1 MRLITVAL
9 LAAALLLCAGTAS
22 SNAQAVDSAAVADPS
37 ATPSA
42 SLRSSSH
49 IAPDDPLPL
58 FNENDDATP
67 SWLESGLTG
76 QKNAAEAA
84 AKRQNQATPD
94 AQASSSTAPL
104 SLAEAQAA
112 TANATT
118 TAPATNV
125 TEPQQ
130 LGQSINRHAR
140 DLRTSALV
148 PFAQSCH

>member
-1 MRLITVAL
+1 MRLITFAL
-9 LAAALLLCAGTAS
+9 LAAALLMCAGITP
-22 SNAQAVDSAAVADPS
+22 SNAQAADSAAALDS
-37 ATPSA
+37 QPSA
-42 SLRSSSH
+42 SLSSSSH

-67 SWLESGLTG
+67 SWLESGLLG

-84 AKRQNQATPD
+84 AKRQKQATPD
-94 AQASSSTAPL
+94 AQASSSPAPL

-118 TAPATNV
+118 TANV

-130 LGQSINRHAR
+130 LGQSSNRRIRAM
-140 DLRTSALV
+140 RTSALV
-148 PFAQSCH
+148 PFAQPCQ